1 MSQQN
6 YRGMDFE
13 HYTEG
18 FMDSLVCDDNQ
29 SNLKIISE
37 TLKDL
42 KCNVVVSPDL
52 ENAFDRIRYNQFD
65 VLVLNETFGGGDP
78 EKNELLETY
87 QTMPI
92 NNRRRIFLALIGTNF
107 KTLDNMTAYIKSVN
121 VVININDLP
130 NLKVIL
136 TKAISEND
144 QFYKVFKGVLTEL
157 GKT

>member
-1 MSQQN
+1 MAQQN

-13 HYTEG
+13 QYTEG
-18 FMDSLVCDDNQ
+18 FKDSLVCDDNQ

-37 TLKDL
+37 TLRDL
-42 KCNVVVSPDL
+42 KYNVAVSPDL

-78 EKNELLETY
+78 EKNELLETF
-87 QTMPI
+87 QTMPV
-92 NNRRRIFLALIGTNF
+92 NNRRRIFLALIGNNY
-107 KTLDNMTAYIKSVN
+107 KTLDSMPAYIKSVN
-121 VVININDLP
+121 VVINVNDLP

-136 TKAISEND
+136 SKAISEND
-144 QFYKVFKGVLTEL
+144 QFYKVFKGIVAEL